1 VGPKVSIVIVNLNR
15 AALTLD
21 CITSIIAHTKRGAYE
36 IIVVDNGSVA
46 TETEVLA
53 QASHQFKL
61 LLLDRNMFFGE
72 ASNIGAEY
80 GSGDHV
86 LFLNND
92 VKVTAGWLD
101 ALLGTLDIE
110 YRAGAVGPK
119 IVYPNGELQEAGCVV
134 RPDGWGVQIGKS
146 GMRLPASFID
156 TTRIVDYCSG
166 ACLLMRREVFLD
178 LGGFDPIFDPA
189 YFEDV
194 DLAIRLRSVG
204 LFTYYCSEAAVHH
217 EESVTSS
224 RIWSAEQRNH
234 HIRVN
239 HDRLVQRWGRYLEG
253 RINRDQE
260 PEALSPIAWK
270 PESASMGKDAI
281 VLYSQN
287 SLNASE
293 SSRLLLKVA
302 AVFQHRWNVVL
313 AADEAYSRCRIYSLC
328 REFGISLTL
337 FNVRRFADIDQTAC
351 GLIVSFGSGHD
362 RKFSARHI
370 SFERAGRELLAFI

>member
-1 VGPKVSIVIVNLNR
+1 MGPKVSIVIVNLNR

-21 CITSIIAHTKRGAYE
+21 CIKSVITHTKRGVYE
-36 IIVVDNGSVA
+36 IIVVDNGSAA
-46 TETEVLA
+46 TETEALA

-61 LLLDRNMFFGE
+61 LPLDRNMFFGE
-72 ASNIGAEY
+72 ASNIGAEH

-101 ALLGTLDIE
+101 ALLAALNIG

-194 DLAIRLRSVG
+194 DLALRLRSIG
-204 LFTYYCSEAAVHH
+204 LFTYYCSEATVHH

-239 HDRLVQRWGRYLEG
+239 HDRLVQRWGCYLEG

-260 PEALSPIAWK
+260 PEALAPIAWK
-270 PESASMGKDAI
+270 PESLSIGNA
-281 VLYSQN
+281 VVFYSPN

-293 SSRLLLKVA
+293 SSKSLLKVA
-302 AVFQHRWNVVL
+302 AVFQHRWNVII

-328 REFGISLTL
+328 REFGVSLTS
-337 FNVRRFADIDQTAC
+337 FKVRRLADIDQSGC
-351 GLIVSFGSGHD
+351 SLIVSFGAGHD

-370 SFERAGRELLAFI
+370 SFERAGPELLALI